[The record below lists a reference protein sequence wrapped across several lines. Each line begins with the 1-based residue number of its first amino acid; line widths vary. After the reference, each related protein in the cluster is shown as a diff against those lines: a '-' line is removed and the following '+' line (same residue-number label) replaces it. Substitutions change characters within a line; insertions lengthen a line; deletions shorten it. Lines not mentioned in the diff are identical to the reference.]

1 VRAIPLALQ
10 AKLDSGAT
18 SLCRCWIVKRR
29 DGAVLGFTDHDRDV
43 ILQGVRCRAG
53 TGLSGTEATQT
64 FGMNVDGAEVSGAL
78 SDDSLSENDLAAGFY
93 DAASIDAYLVDW
105 SDPSLFVLLHAGTIG
120 EVRRA
125 DGAFTAEIRGP
136 AARLEQESGRL
147 FAPRCSAEFGDAR
160 CKMKTAAAWSANGT
174 VVAVES
180 ASAVVVAGL
189 AGFVAPVFASGKL
202 SWTSG
207 ANSGASTEI
216 KAHAV
221 NGGEVRLAFWQPVA
235 RLIAV
240 GDDFFAVVGCDK
252 RFETCRDRFA
262 NAVNF
267 RGFPHIPGNDFLVRY
282 PLPGDTSEIVTP

>member
-1 VRAIPLALQ
+1 MRAIPQALQ
-10 AKLDSGAT
+10 VKLDAGAT
-18 SLCRCWIVKRR
+18 TLCRCWIVKRR
-29 DGAVLGFTDHDRDV
+29 DGAVLGFTDHDRDLTV
-43 ILQGVRCRAG
+43 QGVRCRAG

-64 FGMNVDGAEVSGAL
+64 FGMNVDGGEVSGAL
-78 SDDSLSENDLAAGFY
+78 SDESLSENDLAAGYY
-93 DAASIDAYLVDW
+93 DAANIDAYLVDW
-105 SDPSLFVLLHAGTIG
+105 SEPSLFVLLHAGTIG

-136 AARLEQESGRL
+136 AARLENESGRL
-147 FAPRCSAEFGDAR
+147 FTPRCSAEFGDAR
-160 CKMKTAAAWSANGT
+160 CKTNTAAGWSANCT

-189 AGFVAPVFASGKL
+189 GGFAAQMFAAGKL
-202 SWTSG
+202 TWTSG
-207 ANSGASTEI
+207 ANGGSSTEI

-221 NGGEVRLAFWQPVA
+221 NGGEVRLAFWQPVP
-235 RLIAV
+235 RPIAV
-240 GDDFFAVVGCDK
+240 GDAFRAVAGCDK